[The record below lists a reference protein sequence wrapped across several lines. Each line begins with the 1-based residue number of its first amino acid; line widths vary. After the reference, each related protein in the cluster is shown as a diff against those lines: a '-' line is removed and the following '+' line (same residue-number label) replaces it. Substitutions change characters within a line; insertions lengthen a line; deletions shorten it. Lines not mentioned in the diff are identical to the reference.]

1 MASMEL
7 RAGVRRLQEGMEHL
21 KSDLRWPR
29 PALSIQSM
37 SGTELA
43 IYLDMLDMGGE
54 WEARLK
60 ARVRTC
66 KGTSGRVSR
75 FTRTATHETTIKV
88 HPTVRPTRESLKMA
102 VQSTEFAMRL
112 DTDPLFRTITNTISL
127 IVLSAAHGRGRS
139 QVVRGG
145 WRNE

>member
-7 RAGVRRLQEGMEHL
+7 RAGVRRLRQGMEYL

-37 SGTELA
+37 SGIELA

-54 WEARLK
+54 WEARPK
-60 ARVRTC
+60 ARVRNC
-66 KGTSGRVSR
+66 KGTSGR
-75 FTRTATHETTIKV
+75 HETTIKM

-102 VQSTEFAMRL
+102 VKSTEFAMRL
-112 DTDPLFRTITNTISL
+112 ETDPLFRTSTNTISL
-127 IVLSAAHGRGRS
+127 IVLSAAHGRDRS